1 MKPFFLVLSLGIIV
15 SQIVNSNRN
24 PSRWA
29 SDRGDE
35 WWRNGDRGE
44 PRGTWRPPSILDI
57 RSREKFEGRSE
68 ERDYHRQPYI
78 YSDQRTHTNRR
89 YENEREVQS
98 QELKVSDAE
107 YARRSGGRRFTKL
120 SDYHEADLDL
130 QRRNRSELLE
140 RTPEYKVEK
149 RGGDTI
155 IEFARSGEA
164 QVVPNHCWY
173 QGNKYE
179 CGLSLSCVFSGA
191 KAMDLCNGGMIWS
204 CCVPRD
210 KVKPDQAQ
218 LHSEHTIKNATY
230 SEAGNSNGLDS
241 LFDFD
246 PEDYF
251 QPTRPPRPHRPTRT
265 PFYRPQRPV
274 NEDRYGTTPQ
284 TTTRATRRPNRPTRP
299 QFDHHRPEPENIDF
313 YPSYPGSHSNH
324 NNVNLIGHNSHHNND
339 FSGHNNNIN
348 YNDFSGHANNINK
361 NEFSSNNN
369 DIHNSIHNNDI
380 DYYHPEQNEIEPQLS
395 NAKCGEAYARSFRI
409 VGGEDTQF
417 GGHPWMAAII
427 KESLLSKRIS
437 CGGALISERWVI
449 TAAHCVFST
458 QTHRM
463 KVRLGEWNVREQT
476 ERLPHEDFSIEAKY
490 VHPLY
495 SPADFRNDVALV
507 RLSRD
512 VVFKEHI
519 IPVCLPGLRQH
530 FVGHYAYVVGW
541 GRTQHGV
548 AQTPSLLQEV
558 KVQVISAE
566 KCQSW
571 FKSANRKEK
580 IYPENFLCAGY
591 ENGGRDSCQ
600 GDSGSPLVLPINGRF
615 QVIGLVSWGI
625 GCARAHLPGVYTNI
639 AMYIDWIDETLY

>member
-1 MKPFFLVLSLGIIV
+1 MRSLFILGSLGIVCFQGIKSAEGRGQSDGRV
-15 SQIVNSNRN
+15 WWQRPDGNRN
-24 PSRWA
+24 RAWSSAAEHVSRPRQHQTISSQNDSWQSRDSYRPDQRHA
-29 SDRGDE
+29 DDHRGYSERPRRRHQSSDRN
-35 WWRNGDRGE
+35 R
-44 PRGTWRPPSILDI
+44 
-57 RSREKFEGRSE
+57 
-68 ERDYHRQPYI
+68 ERDRQGLRL
-78 YSDQRTHTNRR
+78 ST
-89 YENEREVQS
+89 
-98 QELKVSDAE
+98 QELS
-107 YARRSGGRRFTKL
+107 RRANRPSGPRFEKL
-120 SDYHEADLDL
+120 SDYYAASSEL
-130 QRRNRSELLE
+130 QHSYKNTSSTLLE
-140 RTPEYKVEK
+140 RTPEYKVET
-149 RGGDTI
+149 RGGDTF

-173 QGNKYE
+173 SGVQYD
-179 CGLSLSCVFSGA
+179 CGLSLSCVFAGA

-210 KVKPDQAQ
+210 RVVDQAQ
-218 LHSEHTIKNATY
+218 VDSQHAIANATQ
-230 SEAGNSNGLDS
+230 SSNSIGG
-241 LFDFD
+241 LFDFN
-246 PEDYF
+246 PEDYYR
-251 QPTRPPRPHRPTRT
+251 PTRPPRPQRPTRAT
-265 PFYRPQRPV
+265 FYRPPHPTHEEPDTPRPTIGY
-274 NEDRYGTTPQ
+274 NP
-284 TTTRATRRPNRPTRP
+284 RPPPRPTRPPPTKPQFIQKPVQQSRPP
-299 QFDHHRPEPENIDF
+299 QFDHHRPPPDKVDF
-313 YPSYPGSHSNH
+313 YPG
-324 NNVNLIGHNSHHNND
+324 
-339 FSGHNNNIN
+339 
-348 YNDFSGHANNINK
+348 
-361 NEFSSNNN
+361 
-369 DIHNSIHNNDI
+369 
-380 DYYHPEQNEIEPQLS
+380 YHPEQNEIESHLS
-395 NAKCGEAYARSFRI
+395 SAKCGEVYAGSFRI

-417 GGHPWMAAII
+417 GGHPWMAAIV

-437 CGGALISERWVI
+437 CGGALISERWVL

-476 ERLPHEDFSIEAKY
+476 ERLPHEDFEIEAKY

-495 SPADFRNDVALV
+495 SPSDFRNDVALV
-507 RLSRD
+507 RLARD

-558 KVQVISAE
+558 RVQVISAE

-571 FKSANRKEK
+571 FQQASRKER

-591 ENGGRDSCQ
+591 EDGGKDSCQ

-639 AMYIDWIDETLY
+639 AMYIDWIAETLY

>member
-1 MKPFFLVLSLGIIV
+1 MRSIFILGSLGIVCFQGIK
-15 SQIVNSNRN
+15 SAGGPYRGQSDGRLWWQRPDGNRN
-24 PSRWA
+24 RAWTSAAENSSRPRKQDTVRNQDNSWHSRDSFRPDSRYSDENRGYSERPSRRHQN
-29 SDRGDE
+29 SYRD
-35 WWRNGDRGE
+35 
-44 PRGTWRPPSILDI
+44 
-57 RSREKFEGRSE
+57 K
-68 ERDYHRQPYI
+68 ERDSQEIRL
-78 YSDQRTHTNRR
+78 S
-89 YENEREVQS
+89 S
-98 QELKVSDAE
+98 QELS
-107 YARRSGGRRFTKL
+107 RRANKPRFEKL
-120 SDYHEADLDL
+120 SDYYAAS
-130 QRRNRSELLE
+130 SEVQSSFKNTSTQLLE
-140 RTPEYKVEK
+140 RTPEYKVET
-149 RGGDTI
+149 RGGDTF

-173 QGNKYE
+173 QGTQYE
-179 CGLSLSCVFSGA
+179 CGLSLSCVFAGA

-204 CCVPRD
+204 CCVPRER
-210 KVKPDQAQ
+210 VVDQSHLGSQHA
-218 LHSEHTIKNATY
+218 IANATQ
-230 SEAGNSNGLDS
+230 SSNSIGG
-241 LFDFD
+241 LFDFN
-246 PEDYF
+246 PEDYYR
-251 QPTRPPRPHRPTRT
+251 PTRPPRPQRPTRAT
-265 PFYRPQRPV
+265 FYRPPHPTHEEPDTPRPTSSY
-274 NEDRYGTTPQ
+274 DP
-284 TTTRATRRPNRPTRP
+284 RPPPRPTRP
-299 QFDHHRPEPENIDF
+299 PPTRPPPTKPHYTHKPVHESRPHQFDHHRPIPDKVDF
-313 YPSYPGSHSNH
+313 YPG
-324 NNVNLIGHNSHHNND
+324 
-339 FSGHNNNIN
+339 
-348 YNDFSGHANNINK
+348 
-361 NEFSSNNN
+361 
-369 DIHNSIHNNDI
+369 
-380 DYYHPEQNEIEPQLS
+380 YHPEQNEIENHLS
-395 NAKCGEAYARSFRI
+395 SAKCGEVYASSFRI

-417 GGHPWMAAII
+417 GGHPWMAAIV

-437 CGGALISERWVI
+437 CGGALISERWVL

-476 ERLPHEDFSIEAKY
+476 ERLPHEDFEIEAKY

-495 SPADFRNDVALV
+495 SPSDFRNDVALV

-558 KVQVISAE
+558 RVQVISAE

-571 FKSANRKEK
+571 FQQASRKER

-591 ENGGRDSCQ
+591 EDGGKDSCQ

-639 AMYIDWIDETLY
+639 AMYIDWIAETLY

>member
-1 MKPFFLVLSLGIIV
+1 MRSLFILGSIGIICFQGIK
-15 SQIVNSNRN
+15 SAGGPSWGQSDGRAWWQRPDGNRNRAWSSASENTSRPRKQISYQDNSWHSRDSNRHDT
-24 PSRWA
+24 RK
-29 SDRGDE
+29 SDDNRGYSE
-35 WWRNGDRGE
+35 R
-44 PRGTWRPPSILDI
+44 PRRRQQTTYRDQ
-57 RSREKFEGRSE
+57 
-68 ERDYHRQPYI
+68 ERDGQDLRL
-78 YSDQRTHTNRR
+78 S
-89 YENEREVQS
+89 S
-98 QELKVSDAE
+98 QELS
-107 YARRSGGRRFTKL
+107 RRVNKPKFEKL
-120 SDYHEADLDL
+120 SDYYAES
-130 QRRNRSELLE
+130 SEVQSYYKNTSTKLLE
-140 RTPEYKVEK
+140 RTPEYKVET
-149 RGGDTI
+149 RGGDTF

-173 QGNKYE
+173 QSTQYE
-179 CGLSLSCVFSGA
+179 CGLSLSCVFAGA

-210 KVKPDQAQ
+210 KVVDQAEVDSQ
-218 LHSEHTIKNATY
+218 HAIANATQ
-230 SEAGNSNGLDS
+230 SHNNLGG
-241 LFDFD
+241 LFDFN
-246 PEDYF
+246 PEDYYR
-251 QPTRPPRPHRPTRT
+251 PTRPPRPQRPTRAT
-265 PFYRPQRPV
+265 FYRPIHPTHLQPVTPRPTIHRPPPRPTKPSRPPPTKPHFTHRPV
-274 NEDRYGTTPQ
+274 HESKP
-284 TTTRATRRPNRPTRP
+284 P
-299 QFDHHRPEPENIDF
+299 QFDHHRPIPDKADF
-313 YPSYPGSHSNH
+313 YPG
-324 NNVNLIGHNSHHNND
+324 
-339 FSGHNNNIN
+339 
-348 YNDFSGHANNINK
+348 
-361 NEFSSNNN
+361 
-369 DIHNSIHNNDI
+369 
-380 DYYHPEQNEIEPQLS
+380 YHPEQNEIENHLS
-395 NAKCGEAYARSFRI
+395 SAKCGEVYASSFRI

-417 GGHPWMAAII
+417 GGHPWMAAIV

-437 CGGALISERWVI
+437 CGGALISERWVL

-476 ERLPHEDFSIEAKY
+476 ERLPHEDFEIEAKY

-495 SPADFRNDVALV
+495 SPSDFRNDVALV

-571 FKSANRKEK
+571 FQAAHRKER

-591 ENGGRDSCQ
+591 ENGGKDSCQ

-639 AMYIDWIDETLY
+639 AMYIDWIAETLY